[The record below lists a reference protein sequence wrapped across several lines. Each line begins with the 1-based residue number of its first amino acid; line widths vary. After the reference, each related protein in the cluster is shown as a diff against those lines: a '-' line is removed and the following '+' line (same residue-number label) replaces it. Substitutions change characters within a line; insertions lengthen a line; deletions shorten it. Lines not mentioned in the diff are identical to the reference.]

1 MSSGASKNPMEKI
14 VSDIFDNYTNM
25 VTEATED
32 FRRQDK
38 HQLRNDLNRAIAQVL
53 DNYVVEHKPAKKI
66 KVK

>member
-1 MSSGASKNPMEKI
+1 MSSEQSKNPMVKI
-14 VSDIFDNYTNM
+14 VNDIFDNYTNM

-38 HQLRNDLNRAIAQVL
+38 HQLRKDLNRAIAQVL

-66 KVK
+66 EVK